1 MSLFSALMAS
11 VSGMQAQANSLSTIS
26 DNIANSN
33 TTGYKQA
40 STQFE
45 DLLSQLSTTSYTAG
59 GVGTIVN
66 FGISQQ
72 GALTSATSPTDIAI
86 QGNGFFVVQGGG
98 GQTYL
103 TRAGNFAPNANGQLV
118 NAAGYTLLGY
128 PVTSTSTATPT
139 NVSQLTPLTVASA
152 GLSATPSTSGTL
164 VGNLP
169 SNAAIDTGTLPS
181 ANTAAST
188 YTDMTSVTAY
198 DNLGN
203 AVNLNVYFTKTAAN
217 TWNVDV
223 FNAANATSGGFPYGA
238 SGSPSLLSTTLTFS
252 AANGTLATGSP
263 LTIPVPNGGTLSL
276 NVSGMTQLATSFGI
290 TQNDVNGNAPAA
302 FSSISIG
309 TDGTVSE
316 VYSNGSTQAIAM
328 IPLATVPSVNSLT
341 SSAGDVFSVNALS
354 GNIVL
359 GNANTSGFGSIN
371 SQQLESS
378 TVDLAS
384 QLTNMVVAQNAY
396 AANSKVFQTGSTML
410 SQLLQ
415 MLNA

>member
-1 MSLFSALMAS
+1 MSLFSAMMAS

-26 DNIANSN
+26 DNIANSD

-66 FGISQQ
+66 FAISQQ
-72 GALTSATSPTDIAI
+72 GAPTAASSPTDLAI
-86 QGNGFFVVQGGG
+86 QGNGFFVVQNAG

-103 TRAGNFAPNANGQLV
+103 TRAGNFAPNVNGNLV
-118 NAAGYTLLGY
+118 NSAGFTLMGY
-128 PVTSTSTATPT
+128 PITPGSTAAPT
-139 NVSQLTPLTVASA
+139 NVNQLSQITVSSS
-152 GLSATPSTSGTL
+152 GLSAAPSTAGTMD
-164 VGNLP
+164 GNLP
-169 SNAAIDTGTLPS
+169 SNAAVDGGVLPS

-203 AVNLNVYFTKTAAN
+203 PVNLNVYFTKTGAN

-223 FNAANATSGGFPYGA
+223 FNAATATAGGFPYGA
-238 SGSPSLLSTTLTFS
+238 AGSPSLLSTTLTFS
-252 AANGTLATGSP
+252 GTTGALTTGSP
-263 LTIPVPNGGTLSL
+263 LAIPVPNGSTLNL
-276 NVSGMTQLATSFGI
+276 NMSGMTQLAASFGI
-290 TQNDVNGNAPAA
+290 TQNNINGNAPVS
-302 FSSISIG
+302 FSSIAIA

-316 VYSNGSTQAIAM
+316 VYSDGSTQAIAK

-341 SSAGDVFSVNALS
+341 SSAGDVFSANSQS
-354 GNIVL
+354 GNIVV
-359 GNANTSGFGSIN
+359 GGANTSGFGSIN

-384 QLTNMVVAQNAY
+384 QLTNMVVAQNSY

>member
-1 MSLFSALMAS
+1 MSLFSAMMAS

-40 STQFE
+40 SAQFE
-45 DLLSQLSTTSYTAG
+45 DLLSQVSTTSYTAG

-66 FGISQQ
+66 FAISQQ
-72 GALTSATSPTDIAI
+72 GAPTAASSPTDMAI
-86 QGNGFFVVQGGG
+86 QGNGFFVVQNAG

-103 TRAGNFAPNANGQLV
+103 TRAGNFAPNVNGNLV
-118 NAAGYTLLGY
+118 NSAGFTLMGY
-128 PVTSTSTATPT
+128 PITSGSTATPT
-139 NVSQLTPLTVASA
+139 NINQLSQITIPNSGVSAS
-152 GLSATPSTSGTL
+152 PSTSGTML
-164 VGNLP
+164 GNLP
-169 SNAAIDTGTLPS
+169 SNATVVTGTLPS

-188 YTDMTSVTAY
+188 YTDMTSVAAY

-203 AVNLNVYFTKTAAN
+203 AVNLNVYFTKTGAN

-223 FNAANATSGGFPYGA
+223 FNAANATSGGFPYGTA
-238 SGSPSLLSTTLTFS
+238 GSPALLSTTLNFS
-252 AANGTLATGSP
+252 SSTGALTSGSP
-263 LTIPVPNGGTLSL
+263 LAIPVPNGGTLNL
-276 NVSGMTQLATSFGI
+276 NMSGMTQLASSFGI
-290 TQNDVNGNAPAA
+290 TQNNINGNAPVSY
-302 FSSISIG
+302 SSTSIA
-309 TDGTVSE
+309 TDGTVSV
-316 VYSNGSTQAIAM
+316 VYSDGSSRAVAK
-328 IPLATVPSVNSLT
+328 IPLATVPSVDSLT
-341 SSAGDVFSVNALS
+341 STAGDVFSANSQS
-354 GNIVL
+354 GNIVV
-359 GNANTSGFGSIN
+359 GGANTAGFGSIN

-384 QLTNMVVAQNAY
+384 QLTNMVVAQNSY